1 MLDLVILQAC
11 HSEVVGRV
19 FQQKYAK
26 YVICINNAKQVWDVA
41 SINFTRN
48 LYTNLL
54 RGNSV
59 CEAFDMAVSQTQI
72 VLGSSKA
79 HEASKGD
86 VFVLLCH
93 DSYPMRR
100 TENDMREH
108 VYFTDPNQ
116 YDDDEK
122 GYICKSKHILLKRIP
137 DFSQKSPT
145 NRLNERLDTVRA
157 LCRYDRF
164 IFLRYLYGDSKE
176 QIANWSIRYVAD
188 RKVFTGGIMMWDLEN
203 EISLHSFLDRFRAN
217 MINTDPKFK
226 DLLAGNDYADSDID
240 AITRIQKLFQ
250 PRGNP
255 AIPNWKRKHF
265 KN

>member
-59 CEAFDMAVSQTQI
+59 CDAFDMAVSQTQI

-79 HEASKGD
+79 HEASKGE

-100 TENDMREH
+100 NENPMREH
-108 VYFTDPNQ
+108 VYFTDPFISRP
-116 YDDDEK
+116 YEDDEK
-122 GYICKSKHILLKRIP
+122 GYICKSEHILLKRIP
-137 DFSQKSPT
+137 DLSQKSPT

-203 EISLHSFLDRFRAN
+203 EISLHSFLDRVRTN
-217 MINTDPKFK
+217 MIN
-226 DLLAGNDYADSDID
+226 
-240 AITRIQKLFQ
+240 
-250 PRGNP
+250 
-255 AIPNWKRKHF
+255 
-265 KN
+265 